1 MTVANLDTK
10 AEQMPESE
18 KNPRANIFIL
28 SGPSGVGKRTVRER
42 LDMEDLNMENSVS
55 WTTRAPRAEDEEGVT
70 YHFATPEEFEAAVA
84 RDEFAEHAG
93 FADHAYGTPR
103 SQIEGRIAKG
113 INVML
118 EIEVNGAEQVME
130 KYPEVVSIFLVPPT
144 LEELESRLKNRGTE
158 SEDAVNARLARARVE
173 MDMRTKYQH
182 VVVND
187 DAQRAADE
195 VAAIIKEC
203 AE

>member
-1 MTVANLDTK
+1 
-10 AEQMPESE
+10 
-18 KNPRANIFIL
+18 
-28 SGPSGVGKRTVRER
+28 
-42 LDMEDLNMENSVS
+42 
-55 WTTRAPRAEDEEGVT
+55 
-70 YHFATPEEFEAAVA
+70 
-84 RDEFAEHAG
+84 
-93 FADHAYGTPR
+93 
-103 SQIEGRIAKG
+103 
-113 INVML
+113 
-118 EIEVNGAEQVME
+118 ME
-130 KYPEVVSIFLVPPT
+130 KYPEAVSIFLVPPT